1 MMEPR
6 YWFTARE
13 YGWSAGGPAEWRRSA
28 GL

>member
-13 YGWSAGGPAEWRRSA
+13 YGWTADEPAEWRRSA